1 MVHEHPRANII
12 SEDGCSCFLSPSI
25 QVIVCLRRIH
35 FGQKKSSLAVPVLHV
50 NASRHLQPRLQD
62 LLCVVQGR
70 LQEVLKVFLLGHVL
84 VACFPPLGYGL
95 TKINDNL
102 EESVHEQNSVSKNAA
117 AVQEHRLQHSERTA
131 WVLPWCPHGH
141 LPAPCPGPA
150 SPTPF
155 GQLQGRIYTA
165 GRFTPSSCQVPTFC
179 SDWAALGFNFVQER
193 DLNNLS
199 STRMQDEC

>member
-25 QVIVCLRRIH
+25 QVIVCLRWIH

-102 EESVHEQNSVSKNAA
+102 EESVHERNSVSKNAA
-117 AVQEHRLQHSERTA
+117 AVQEHRLWGPVEGVGIQDGLDHDEGLGEI
-131 WVLPWCPHGH
+131 LPG
-141 LPAPCPGPA
+141 
-150 SPTPF
+150 TV
-155 GQLQGRIYTA
+155 
-165 GRFTPSSCQVPTFC
+165 VPII
-179 SDWAALGFNFVQER
+179 Q
-193 DLNNLS
+193 
-199 STRMQDEC
+199 